1 MGVVVMVGKIEN
13 VLNGV
18 NVIFGCICFFFDIR
32 SEDDELWDFVLVE
45 IL

>member
-1 MGVVVMVGKIEN
+1 MGVVVIVGKIEN

-18 NVIFGCICFFFDIR
+18 NVILGKIVFLLDIC
-32 SEDDELWDFVLVE
+32 SEDDNLCDVVLVE